1 MVVEGTGG
9 GFSHF
14 GNDESAI
21 AESEAQG
28 FFTPNDEEMDNI
40 SRISSN
46 SRHYS
51 DLRASF
57 PSQSGATKMPFA
69 SILKPTKTP
78 TKSLLGR
85 YNDNLAKHSARAVS
99 SLSNNTANERSQQR

>member
-46 SRHYS
+46 S
-51 DLRASF
+51 
-57 PSQSGATKMPFA
+57 
-69 SILKPTKTP
+69 
-78 TKSLLGR
+78 
-85 YNDNLAKHSARAVS
+85 
-99 SLSNNTANERSQQR
+99 